1 MREIQVLLLFNLC
14 IASYGQVPVGPVV
27 RNRLYKNIGKIHKS
41 YSFTFEMKPTGT
53 IAGWSNIVHAYDK
66 EGNCCGVGQ
75 RIPAIF
81 MSSNS
86 TRLRIANAVSIN
98 GNYGVN
104 RNIPMGQFTNVT
116 IQQVEQSGGS
126 YLYSIY
132 LNTTKIASTV
142 NTQPQEFDN
151 VQLFASDKWYN
162 PSKVVLRYFN
172 FQSPFSKYDPTKD
185 NNELA
190 EEICKGRCIDLKD
203 KCGIMLGCGDVQFDV
218 SKHCPETCET
228 YLLVVP
234 VVWDRL
240 YKNIG
245 KIHKSY
251 SFTFEMKPTGTI
263 AGWSNIVHAYDK
275 EGNCCQVGQR
285 IPAIFMASSSTRL
298 HITNAV
304 SGKGNYAVNRNIPMG
319 QFTNVTIQQVEQSD
333 GSYLYSIYLN
343 TTKIASTVNTQPQ
356 EFDNVQL
363 FASDK
368 WYNPSKVV
376 LGYFNFQSPYPKQVP
391 ADSECGVSKVG
402 QSRIVGGQNAL
413 PGEWPWQV
421 FYIIRK
427 GTRAFSCGGVLI
439 HKKWVLTAA
448 HCTVGDGAFVSK
460 LYLGE
465 HERGKVDAGEQ
476 TPKVKRIINH
486 EMYRLAPG
494 TNSFDFALLELETE
508 AQITDNVR
516 TICIPKK
523 RSGTDFDNQICDIT
537 GWGTTSESGRGA
549 KILQEAS
556 VRVYPQRECLGNYGS
571 RIGDS
576 MFCAGY
582 RDGGVDSCQGDS
594 GGPLQCKD
602 GNKWVLWGITSWG
615 FGCARPG
622 RAGVYGKVT
631 QVVDWIEEK
640 TGVTF

>member
-14 IASYGQVPVGPVV
+14 IASYGQVPAGPVV
-27 RNRLYKNIGKIHKS
+27 RDRLYKNIGKIHKS
-41 YSFTFEMKPTGT
+41 YSFTFEIKPTGT
-53 IAGWSNIVHAYDK
+53 ITGWSNIVHAYDK

-81 MSSNS
+81 VHSRS
-86 TRLRIANAVSIN
+86 TRLHITNAVSGN
-98 GNYGVN
+98 GNYAVNRNIPMGQFTNVTIQQVKQSDGSYLYSIYLDKTRVASTINTQPQEFDNVQLYASDKWYNPSEVVLRYFNFQSPYSKHAGPVVRDRLYKNIGKIHKSYSFTFEIKPTGTIAGWSNIVHAYDREGNCCGVGQRIPAIFVYSRSTRLHITNAVSGNGNYAVN

-116 IQQVEQSGGS
+116 IQQVEQSDGS

-132 LNTTKIASTV
+132 LDETRVASTV

-172 FQSPFSKYDPTKD
+172 FQSPF
-185 NNELA
+185 
-190 EEICKGRCIDLKD
+190 
-203 KCGIMLGCGDVQFDV
+203 
-218 SKHCPETCET
+218 
-228 YLLVVP
+228 
-234 VVWDRL
+234 
-240 YKNIG
+240 
-245 KIHKSY
+245 
-251 SFTFEMKPTGTI
+251 
-263 AGWSNIVHAYDK
+263 
-275 EGNCCQVGQR
+275 
-285 IPAIFMASSSTRL
+285 
-298 HITNAV
+298 
-304 SGKGNYAVNRNIPMG
+304 
-319 QFTNVTIQQVEQSD
+319 
-333 GSYLYSIYLN
+333 
-343 TTKIASTVNTQPQ
+343 
-356 EFDNVQL
+356 
-363 FASDK
+363 
-368 WYNPSKVV
+368 
-376 LGYFNFQSPYPKQVP
+376 PKQ
-391 ADSECGVSKVG
+391 ECGVSKVG

-413 PGEWPWQV
+413 PGEWPWQA

-465 HERGKVDAGEQ
+465 HERGKVDTGEQ

-523 RSGTDFDNQICDIT
+523 HSGTDFDNQICDIT
-537 GWGTTSESGRGA
+537 GWGTTSEGGSGA
-549 KILQEAS
+549 NILQEAS
-556 VRVYPQRECLGNYGS
+556 VRVYPQPECVGNYGS

-582 RDGGVDSCQGDS
+582 RDGGVDACQGDS

-615 FGCARPG
+615 IGCARPD
-622 RAGVYGKVT
+622 RAGVYSKVT